1 MSEEPEQKP
10 EEKPEEKEK
19 EKLAEGTLI
28 SHLLELRNRLMRAL
42 IAVIIVLIPC
52 AAKSN
57 WLFNL
62 VSLPIRHRLPASD
75 HLIATGVMAPFM
87 TPFTVSIYVALF
99 LAMPYVLYQV
109 WAFVA
114 PGLYRYEKRFAVPLL
129 VSSIVLF
136 YCGMAF
142 AYFVV
147 FPVVFRFFALTTPEG
162 VTWNADITNYVNF
175 VMKMFLAFGLAFET
189 PVAVVLL
196 VITGLVKL
204 EKLQRNRGY
213 VLIVVTVIAGAV
225 TPSDAISMCIMAGPM
240 YLLYEVGLLFARMCL
255 KMQRRQEAE
264 KKDQEG

>member
-1 MSEEPEQKP
+1 MNDEN
-10 EEKPEEKEK
+10 K

-28 SHLLELRNRLMRAL
+28 SHLLELRNRLMKAL
-42 IAVIIVLIPC
+42 IAVVIVLVPC
-52 AAKSN
+52 AYKAN
-57 WLFNL
+57 WLFE
-62 VSLPIRHRLPASD
+62 VISSPIRHRLPPGD

-87 TPFTVSIYVALF
+87 TPFTVSMYVALF
-99 LAMPYVLYQV
+99 IAMPYVLYQV

-114 PGLYRYEKRFAVPLL
+114 PGLYRREKRFAIPLL
-129 VSSIVLF
+129 ASSIVLF

-147 FPVVFRFFALTTPEG
+147 FPVVFRFFVLTTPEG

-175 VMKMFLAFGLAFET
+175 VIKMFLAFGLAFET

-204 EKLQRNRGY
+204 EKLQKNRGY
-213 VLIVVTVIAGAV
+213 VLIAVTVIAAAV

-240 YLLYEVGLLFARMCL
+240 YLLYEVGLFFARICL
-255 KMQRRQEAE
+255 KVRRDEE
-264 KKDQEG
+264 ERSKDKKT

>member
-10 EEKPEEKEK
+10 EEKPEEK

-28 SHLLELRNRLMRAL
+28 SHLLELRNRLMKAM
-42 IAVIIVLIPC
+42 IAVIIALIPC
-52 AAKSN
+52 AWKAN
-57 WLFNL
+57 YLFNL
-62 VSLPIRHRLPASD
+62 VSQPIRHRLPPSD

-87 TPFTVSIYVALF
+87 TPFTLSMYVALF
-99 LAMPYVLYQV
+99 IAMPYVLYQV

-114 PGLYRYEKRFAVPLL
+114 PGLYRHEKRFAVPLL
-129 VSSIVLF
+129 ASSIVLF

-147 FPVVFRFFALTTPEG
+147 FPVVFRFFVLTTPEG

-189 PVAVVLL
+189 PIAVVLL

-204 EKLQRNRGY
+204 EKLQSNRGY
-213 VLIVVTVIAGAV
+213 VLIVVTIIAGAV

-255 KMQRRQEAE
+255 KMQRQREAE
-264 KKDQEG
+264 QKGRGDT

>member
-1 MSEEPEQKP
+1 MNDESKEP
-10 EEKPEEKEK
+10 K

-28 SHLLELRNRLMRAL
+28 SHLLELRNRLIRAL
-42 IAVIIVLIPC
+42 IAVVVVLIPC
-52 AAKSN
+52 AWKAN
-57 WLFNL
+57 WLFDII
-62 VSLPIRHRLPASD
+62 SEPIRHRLPPTD
-75 HLIATGVMAPFM
+75 HLIATGVMAPFI

-99 LAMPYVLYQV
+99 IAMPYVLYQV

-114 PGLYRYEKRFAVPLL
+114 PGLYRYEKRFAMPLL

-142 AYFVV
+142 AFFVV
-147 FPVVFRFFALTTPEG
+147 FPVVFRFFVLTTPTG

-175 VMKMFLAFGLAFET
+175 VMKMFLAFGAAFET

-213 VLIVVTVIAGAV
+213 VLIVVTIISAAV

-240 YLLYEVGLLFARMCL
+240 YLLYEVGLLFARLCL
-255 KMQRRQEAE
+255 KMKREREAQEAD
-264 KKDQEG
+264 KK